1 MYPIQFVMEYY
12 YLAIIVVLFL
22 LAALDLTVGVA
33 NDAVNF
39 LNAGWG
45 SRSASFKGLMIT
57 ASLGVFVG
65 ALFAGG
71 MMEVARSGVF
81 HPTYFVFAEVIM
93 IFLAVMINDVIL
105 IDFYNTLGL
114 PTSTTVSLVAAL
126 LGASFTYSAAKVV
139 ENGQAF
145 SDIGIYMN
153 TDKAMGMISA
163 IFISIAIA
171 FFVGVFLQYIARV
184 LFSFSYE
191 RYRIIGGSILGGL
204 SIALISY
211 FIFFKGMKSAAFI
224 EKDVKTYVA
233 ENSLMLLGM
242 LMGGV
247 TLLFMLMQVLF
258 RINVFKVIVI
268 YGTFALAMSFAG
280 NDLVNFLGPSLA
292 GLDAYEIYASS
303 GGADPSTLTME
314 GLEGGAA
321 TPTYYLLGAGLIMV
335 LTLWFNKKTRTV
347 IRTSVDLSRQNEG
360 VEKFEANTVARGIVK
375 LSIALGKVFTIV
387 QIPAL
392 HRWIEKR
399 FQKLPETNNSDAPAF
414 DLVRAAVG
422 LTVASSL
429 IAFGTSLKLP
439 LSTTYVTFMVAMGTS
454 LADRAWDR
462 ESAVYRVSGV
472 VTVIGGWF
480 VTAFLAFASAALI
493 AYILYIGGVIGVVF
507 MVGLAVFLL
516 VRSKVIHRRREKKI
530 EETEKMMI
538 LSDDAGEKEIVE
550 LSTSNVLFVLDQ
562 LPEVFDLER
571 QGLEKEKI
579 KLLKHA
585 DRIVKDIDKRTELFK
600 STINSSISALG
611 ENYLSVGEYYL
622 KNADLLRE
630 LAVSMNYITHPVYQ
644 HMNNQHKNLSKSQ
657 LRDFAELSQELI
669 GFSGFVKEM
678 FVGDYDNKH
687 SEQLRERQS
696 LICAKVQEV
705 RMSQIKR
712 VKSKESASRSNL
724 LFFNMITEIQNITK
738 FLAELAENEL
748 KFNKV
753 KI

>member
-1 MYPIQFVMEYY
+1 MYLIYCVMEYY

-22 LAALDLTVGVA
+22 LTALDLTVGVA

-45 SRSASFKGLMIT
+45 SRSTSFKWLMLT

-93 IFLAVMINDVIL
+93 IFLAVMINDVIV
-105 IDFYNTLGL
+105 IDFFNTLGL

-126 LGASFTYSAAKVV
+126 LGASFTYSAAKMV
-139 ENGQAF
+139 ENSQGF
-145 SDIGIYMN
+145 SDIGMYMN

-184 LFSFSYE
+184 LFSFSYK
-191 RYRIIGGSILGGL
+191 RYRIIGGSFLGGL

-224 EKDVKTYVA
+224 DENVKIFVT

-242 LMGGV
+242 IMGGV
-247 TLLFMLMQVLF
+247 TVLFILMQVLV
-258 RINVFKVIVI
+258 RMNVFKVIVI

-280 NDLVNFLGPSLA
+280 NDLVNFLGPSMA
-292 GLDAYEIYASS
+292 GLNAYEIFVNS

-314 GLEGGAA
+314 GLEGSTG
-321 TPTYYLLGAGLIMV
+321 TPTYFLMAAGLIMV

-360 VEKFEANTVARGIVK
+360 VEKFEANSVARGIVK
-375 LSIALGKVFTIV
+375 LSITLGKVFTFIR
-387 QIPAL
+387 IPAL
-392 HRWIEKR
+392 HRWIETR

-439 LSTTYVTFMVAMGTS
+439 LSTTYVTFMVTMGTS

-480 VTAFLAFASAALI
+480 VTAFLSFASAALI
-493 AYILYIGGVIGVVF
+493 ALILYAGGIFGVAI
-507 MVGLAVFLL
+507 MAGLAVFLL
-516 VRSKVIHRRREKKI
+516 IRSKIIHRKREKQI
-530 EETEKMMI
+530 EESEKMMSI
-538 LSDDAGEKEIVE
+538 SDHASEKEIIE
-550 LSTSNVLFVLDQ
+550 LSNSNVLYVLDQ
-562 LPEVFDLER
+562 IPAVFDYEI
-571 QGLEKEKI
+571 QGLEKEKL
-579 KLLKHA
+579 KLLKTA
-585 DRIVKDIDKRTELFK
+585 DRIVKDIDKRTKLFK

-622 KNADLLRE
+622 KSADVLRE
-630 LAVSMNYITHPVYQ
+630 LAVSLNYITHPVYQ
-644 HMNNQHKNLSKSQ
+644 HINNQHKSLSKSQ
-657 LRDFAELSQELI
+657 LRDFIELTREFAGFSEFVRELI
-669 GFSGFVKEM
+669 S
-678 FVGDYDNKH
+678 GDYGIEKLPELVDKQKNVCNKM
-687 SEQLRERQS
+687 
-696 LICAKVQEV
+696 QEI
-705 RMSQIKR
+705 RIQQIKR

-724 LFFNMITEIQNITK
+724 LFFNLITEIQNLTK
-738 FLAELAENEL
+738 HLNDLTENEL
-748 KFNKV
+748 KFNKI
-753 KI
+753 K